1 MATMEKP
8 TLRQAIRHAAR
19 DLSEAPDRHLLEVV
33 AMVDAMPVRGEADLI
48 LEPLRPRLA
57 RLRPPRPLRF
67 ARLLFLP
74 LDPLIVPAPRWR
86 PGDNTVPRTAIPA
99 IAEAVEAEIGP
110 VSAEIGASIEG
121 RTTEDREAI
130 DTAGALLWPAAATL
144 LKAQARPPA
153 GWDATGIA
161 RFHYRPLASRIGG
174 LLSQATR
181 LWRLEAAAAQG
192 LVTWEFKALRA
203 LLSDVAAFDPEA
215 LPMAV
220 AALLARIPEAAPI
233 LSDVAQS
240 MGGGADAIL
249 RQASEAAALLLLEQ
263 MEAPG
268 GAEARL
274 GGRDLADAGATVR
287 RLGSLLDILDSG
299 HSPRGRRERLNGL
312 RQRIHEGCLSLFAGQ
327 LSSDFLEPL
336 RAANGGDAWDLEA
349 ATRGLRTLETEAR
362 RMGGGSE
369 YDGLLKNAA
378 QSVRDAGARGA
389 LGQASQLRLMELLAG
404 PDAALALL
412 DEDAA
417 GMGGLAVAGG

>member
-1 MATMEKP
+1 
-8 TLRQAIRHAAR
+8 
-19 DLSEAPDRHLLEVV
+19 
-33 AMVDAMPVRGEADLI
+33 
-48 LEPLRPRLA
+48 
-57 RLRPPRPLRF
+57 
-67 ARLLFLP
+67 
-74 LDPLIVPAPRWR
+74 
-86 PGDNTVPRTAIPA
+86 
-99 IAEAVEAEIGP
+99 
-110 VSAEIGASIEG
+110 
-121 RTTEDREAI
+121 
-130 DTAGALLWPAAATL
+130 
-144 LKAQARPPA
+144 
-153 GWDATGIA
+153 
-161 RFHYRPLASRIGG
+161 
-174 LLSQATR
+174 
-181 LWRLEAAAAQG
+181 
-192 LVTWEFKALRA
+192 
-203 LLSDVAAFDPEA
+203 
-215 LPMAV
+215 MAV
-220 AALLARIPEAAPI
+220 H
-233 LSDVAQS
+233 SGV
-240 MGGGADAIL
+240 
-249 RQASEAAALLLLEQ
+249 LEQ